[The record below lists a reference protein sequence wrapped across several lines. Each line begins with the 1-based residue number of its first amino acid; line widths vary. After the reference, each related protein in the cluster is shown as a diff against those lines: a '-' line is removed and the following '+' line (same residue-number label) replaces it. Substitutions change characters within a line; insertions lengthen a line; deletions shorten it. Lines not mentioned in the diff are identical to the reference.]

1 MVKLFQCGFLNVKTT
16 PVNIRWLNF
25 YFQPNVKVET
35 KLVHRHW
42 IDVIL
47 SMLFQRCFIN
57 VETTSINI
65 CRLNFYFQP
74 NLNVE
79 TTLVYRRWID
89 VILSTLFQR
98 CFANVETT
106 WINVR
111 RLNFHF
117 QANIKVETTLMTIN
131 VVSML
136 IQCWWACWVLTNQKQ
151 DSGLQQVGGLV
162 MRNISGF
169 FAYSESLSI
178 SKPCWIQ

>member
-1 MVKLFQCGFLNVKTT
+1 MIKLFQCGFLNVETT
-16 PVNIRWLNF
+16 PMNKRWLNF
-25 YFQPNVKVET
+25 YFQSNIKFEA
-35 KLVHRHW
+35 KLVHRLW

-47 SMLFQRCFIN
+47 SMLFQCCFVN

-89 VILSTLFQR
+89 LVLSTLFQR
-98 CFANVETT
+98 CFADIETT
-106 WINVR
+106 SINVR
-111 RLNFHF
+111 WLNFHF

-131 VVSML
+131 VVSTL
-136 IQCWWACWVLTNQKQ
+136 IQRWCACWVLTNQKQ
-151 DSGLQQVGGLV
+151 DSSLQQVGGLV

-169 FAYSESLSI
+169 FCL
-178 SKPCWIQ
+178 